1 MDAILAGVEQTIST
15 ESQQQRLIP
24 GVTFTCHGFI
34 TKWIL
39 AASLSQ
45 SGFRN
50 SYPELQT
57 WNSSDGT
64 TYSKQRA
71 TRFNPAGGSAEE
83 TFYEYTPDTPHEFH
97 DGEVLGIF
105 IPGGLRTWYY
115 VLFESGGDLP
125 LSYYE
130 TFSGLSGA
138 FTDTPPEG
146 DFITTAQGVLTANE
160 IPLMAVEVCKLQ
172 CSRSHL

>member
-1 MDAILAGVEQTIST
+1 MDAILAGVEQTISA
-15 ESQQQRLIP
+15 ESQQQRVVP

-39 AASLSQ
+39 AASLAQ
-45 SGFRN
+45 FRD

-64 TYSKQRA
+64 TYTKQRA
-71 TRFNPAGGSAEE
+71 TRFNLAGGSAEE
-83 TFYEYTPDTPHEFH
+83 TFYECTPDTPHEFY

-105 IPGGLRTWYY
+105 IPGDEKTRYN

-130 TFSGLSGA
+130 TFSGSGSTL
-138 FTDTPPEG
+138 TDTPLEG
-146 DFITTAQGVLTANE
+146 DFTTTAQGVLTANE
-160 IPLMAVEVCKLQ
+160 VPLMAVEVCKLQ
-172 CSRSHL
+172 CSRSDL